1 MSRDD
6 LLILGGGEVGDLLRD
21 REREVLNAVEL
32 AYIQH
37 AQGKTSVPH
46 STFLLFPENVRNRI
60 IALPAYLGGDGA
72 VAGLKWIASFPGN
85 HDSGRDRASAVLI
98 LNSVE
103 TGIPEAILEG
113 SIISAKR
120 TAASAALAA
129 KHIAAEPPVCV
140 GLIGCGLINSEILRF
155 LTVFFRPESV
165 VLFDTDRDRAVR
177 FGERLQPFLPGA
189 RVAIAKDVT
198 EVLRS
203 ASLVSIATTA
213 SEPHIESL
221 SPCPPGATIL
231 HISLRDLSVPAIL
244 SADNVVD
251 DVDHVC
257 RARTSPHLAEEATGN
272 RNFIRGTLGEILSGL
287 KPGRRD
293 RNGTVVF
300 SPFGLGILDLAV
312 GRLVR
317 DLAAGTGLG
326 TRIESFL
333 PAALGGRLELLTCSP
348 VGIKCRVG

>member
-1 MSRDD
+1 MPRDD
-6 LLILGGGEVGDLLRD
+6 LLILSGAEVGALLRG
-21 REREVLNAVEL
+21 REREVLNAVEV
-32 AYIQH
+32 AYRQH
-37 AQGKTSVPH
+37 AAGKTSVPH
-46 STFLLFPENVRNRI
+46 STFLLFPENARNRI

-72 VAGLKWIASFPGN
+72 LAGLKWIASFPAN
-85 HDSGRDRASAVLI
+85 HDSGLDRASAVLI

-103 TGIPEAILEG
+103 TGVPEAIFEG

-129 KHIAAEPPVCV
+129 KHLSAAPPACV

-155 LTVFFRPESV
+155 LTVFFGPESV

-177 FGERLQPFLPGA
+177 FGERLQPLLPKVG
-189 RVAIAKDVT
+189 VTIAQGVT
-198 EVLRS
+198 EVLER
-203 ASLVSIATTA
+203 ATLVSIATTA

-221 SPCPPGATIL
+221 SCCPPGATIL
-231 HISLRDLSVPAIL
+231 HISLRDLSVKAIL

-257 RARTSPHLAEEATGN
+257 RARTSPHLAEGSTGN

-317 DLAAGTGLG
+317 DLAAGTSLG

-333 PAALGGRLELLTCSP
+333 PQPWSASSTF
-348 VGIKCRVG
+348 

>member
-1 MSRDD
+1 MPRDN
-6 LLILGGGEVGDLLRD
+6 LLILSGNEVAALLRG

-32 AYIQH
+32 AYRRH
-37 AQGKTSVPH
+37 AAGETSVPH
-46 STFLLFPENVRNRI
+46 STFLLFPENARNRI

-72 VAGLKWIASFPGN
+72 LAGLKWIASFPGN
-85 HDSGRDRASAVLI
+85 HDRGRDRASAVLI

-103 TGIPEAILEG
+103 TGIPEAIFEG
-113 SIISAKR
+113 SIISSKR

-129 KHIAAEPPVCV
+129 KHIVAEPPVCV
-140 GLIGCGLINSEILRF
+140 GLIGCGLINSEVLRF
-155 LTVFFRPESV
+155 LTVFFRPGSV

-177 FGERLQPFLPGA
+177 FGERLQPLLPNA
-189 RVAIAKDVT
+189 AVTIAEDVT

-203 ASLVSIATTA
+203 ASLISIATTA
-213 SEPHIESL
+213 SEPHIASL
-221 SPCPPGATIL
+221 SPCPTGATIL

-244 SADNVVD
+244 SADNIVD

-257 RARTSPHLAEEATGN
+257 RAKTSPHLAEVATGN
-272 RNFIRGTLGEILSGL
+272 RDFIRGTLGEILSGL

-293 RNGTVVF
+293 RNGAVVF

-317 DLAAGTGLG
+317 DLAAASGLG
-326 TRIESFL
+326 TRIQSFL
-333 PAALGGRLELLTCSP
+333 PEPWADGSTF
-348 VGIKCRVG
+348 